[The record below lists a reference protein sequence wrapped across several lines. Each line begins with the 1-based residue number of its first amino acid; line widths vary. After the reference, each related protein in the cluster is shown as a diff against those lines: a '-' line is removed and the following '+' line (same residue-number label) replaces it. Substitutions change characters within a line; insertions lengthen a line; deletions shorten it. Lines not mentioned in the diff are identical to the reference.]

1 MVQQLPLQLSQPEEE
16 KNQSSFPRNKV
27 ALKIIEEARDAA
39 VKTYA
44 GLSTAA
50 VISAIIP
57 GIGSGPAAALA
68 LTAYAPLHRVS
79 KYSRIALLMK
89 KMMEAFQEWGQ
100 EAHIYPCIEVDGQE
114 NLDFFIHVPQKA
126 NFLISIR
133 SQGKA
138 KIVYDKDK
146 ESLFSKRR
154 RKGRRIWRKCPLLQM
169 PDYKKWL
176 TKNRGLFGFSSREV
190 RKTPL
195 TCIVVLWQPTYLAD
209 HEASFYSKAG
219 EDKILTISK
228 KGKVFLVER
237 KEIIKVMKA
246 YLANEIE
253 YQQ

>member
-1 MVQQLPLQLSQPEEE
+1 MVQQLKLQLPQPNDAKKQPSLARGE
-16 KNQSSFPRNKV
+16 V
-27 ALKIIEEARDAA
+27 ALKIVEEARDAA

-50 VISAIIP
+50 VISAVIP

-89 KMMEAFQEWGQ
+89 TMMAAFQEWGQ
-100 EAHIYPCIEVDGQE
+100 EAHIYPCIKVDGQE
-114 NLDFFIHVPQKA
+114 NLDFFVQVPQQA

-133 SQGKA
+133 AQGKA
-138 KIVYDKDK
+138 KIFYDKDK
-146 ESLFSKRR
+146 DTLFSRR
-154 RKGRRIWRKCPLLQM
+154 RKKGRRIWRNCPLLQM
-169 PDYKKWL
+169 SEYKKWL
-176 TKNRGLFGFSSREV
+176 TKNRDSFGFSSREV

-195 TCIVVLWQPTYLAD
+195 ACIVVLWQPTYLAD

-219 EDKILTISK
+219 EDKILTVSK

-237 KEIIKVMKA
+237 KEVIKVMKA